1 MSYGPRV
8 GHGLAVRVLVPNPR
22 VSFPWESQS
31 PVGHG
36 VLFRTVAR
44 AALPA
49 SQGRNLIVNHALVV
63 SSSPLPSST
72 TMVGVDVAKATLDVF
87 WRPAMRLKVVNSPAG
102 RAGLLR
108 RLQAVDV
115 DRVVVESTGGYERDL
130 LSELLEA
137 AVPVAQVNPRI
148 VRDFAR
154 SYNLLAKTD
163 RIDAAVL
170 AAFGQVVQPEPRPLQ
185 DEQARALR
193 DLVARRRQ
201 LLDMRKAEKTRLQG
215 PISPPVQAGLQRHLA
230 WLDAEIASAD
240 DDIDRMIRQSPAW
253 RADEEL
259 IRSVPGAGPV
269 LARTLIA
276 EMPELG
282 RLNSRQIA
290 ALVGVAPFN
299 RDSGKMRGT
308 RSVWGGRAQV
318 RSVLYMATVCAV
330 RHNPPL
336 KAAYERLR
344 QAGKPPKLALTACMR
359 RLIVTINAMLKSRS
373 TWDPDLTAN
382 TAA

>member
-1 MSYGPRV
+1 MTEQSAYAGVDVSKYRFDAAIVPSGDHVSLATADLAKLVAWLARRKPKLV
-8 GHGLAVRVLVPNPR
+8 VIEATGGYQRDAVAAIAAEGLAV
-22 VSFPWESQS
+22 
-31 PVGHG
+31 
-36 VLFRTVAR
+36 
-44 AALPA
+44 
-49 SQGRNLIVNHALVV
+49 VV
-63 SSSPLPSST
+63 
-72 TMVGVDVAKATLDVF
+72 
-87 WRPAMRLKVVNSPAG
+87 
-102 RAGLLR
+102 
-108 RLQAVDV
+108 
-115 DRVVVESTGGYERDL
+115 
-130 LSELLEA
+130 
-137 AVPVAQVNPRI
+137 VNPRQ

-154 SYNLLAKTD
+154 ATGRLAKTD

-282 RLNSRQIA
+282 RLNSRQVA